1 MSTPRRYELAWHY
14 IWEGYNDWKKEVITN
29 YSDSRQGKALSKEF
43 GREVAILA
51 ESDSDIPIAK
61 SNRKPIKKIKQQPS
75 GVK

>member
-1 MSTPRRYELAWHY
+1 MSTSLRYELAY
-14 IWEGYNDWKKEVITN
+14 NCIWGGYSNWKKKVITN
-29 YSDSRQGKALSKEF
+29 DPDSRQGKALSKEF

-51 ESDSDIPIAK
+51 ESDSEIPIAK